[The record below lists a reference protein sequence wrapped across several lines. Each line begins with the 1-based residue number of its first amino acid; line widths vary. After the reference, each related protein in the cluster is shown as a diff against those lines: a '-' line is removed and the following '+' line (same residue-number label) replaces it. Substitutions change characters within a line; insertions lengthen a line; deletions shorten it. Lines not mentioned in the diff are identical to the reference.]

1 MGCVVTKDA
10 DEAAAASKG
19 AQAAR
24 EHGAGEAGS
33 DMVKSRLQD
42 FAEEDAAG
50 SAGSLT
56 NGDFA
61 FPAAAAEQM
70 YPLERSH
77 SGLDYSHPLDINFRS
92 PSGRS
97 QDFRTQSNASDL
109 REYLEAQQVSLD
121 GQQANFDDDAAT
133 SESKDSV
140 DEVFYPMTL
149 GPERPKEGS
158 IFNAQGAPFPSN
170 EDFRLQV
177 LRNYNL
183 LDTAP
188 EPRYD
193 RLTAL
198 AGKLFQCPVAL
209 VSLVDSKRQWFKSN
223 VGLPG
228 VTETDRCSS
237 FCAYTLLPAYKSHY
251 LLLNYFNVSS
261 LNICLPKG
269 QFGSKK
275 KPCLIVR
282 NATMDSRFNQN
293 PLVTGAP
300 HIRFYAGAPLLTS
313 GGFVLGSLCVIDFK
327 PRQFTQQ
334 EEDLLLSLAQLV
346 VLEIEKHTQQLELQR
361 MQAEKFEEDKKGLLL
376 AIDAFSEGLV
386 LCDLSQKGQPIV
398 FVNEGW
404 EKITGYTLKE
414 SVGLHCGS
422 FLQGPLTDQ
431 ATVAI
436 LKVACME
443 GRSASVEII
452 NYRKDGTPF
461 WNWLRIRPVITSNGT
476 IVNGSSMDLNKR
488 YYFGIL
494 SDCTVRREK
503 ELQLEKM
510 RLAEVAKLASAKAK
524 RQFVANIS
532 HEIRTPMNAIIACSQ
547 LLQDT
552 CNLSNDQL
560 ELSMMIHGSGQ
571 QLLSL
576 INDILDFSKA
586 SRRLSTGFLDAHKME
601 LQMKEFDIMS
611 CLDFCMEMLVL
622 RCQKKGL
629 DLSYNTDENVPL
641 YIWADEVRLRQ
652 ILTNLLSN
660 AAKFTDEGG
669 EVEVSVKARPRRRP
683 SIELGG
689 EMLQYGEV
697 EPKDWEVL
705 PNFEIEFC
713 VRDTGIGMPA
723 EFAHVIFEAFTQCDN
738 SRTRKY
744 EGTGLGMAIAKDLT
758 ERMGGRIWVETQL
771 GKGSSFYFTIMAH
784 GAKQPW
790 ATLSRHVTTETDR
803 LTYETAMTALPTPLS
818 GKRALLV
825 GSTPTF
831 HRMVGS
837 ILRAWGMVCVEATTE
852 DEVYAAL
859 GEPGP
864 SLRKPVT
871 QTRPTFPQPSPPVT
885 AAKDFEISSSLSRIR
900 SRQSNEDSLVKH
912 ASTTEAGGNGGSGAF
927 DVVLV
932 DCPITS
938 VEKKVA
944 EDHLVN
950 FAMEHEAA
958 LKFTQIGCQ
967 CTQGRVPTF
976 LLLAKH
982 TRSQT
987 GIDASKMEVTGTLSR
1002 PVRINQMRKLL
1013 VDTLAKVQVVEKP
1026 KATHAT
1032 VSTEL
1037 SILIAEDNLINQKV
1051 LLKLLKGLGHADCET
1066 VINGVKVLEK
1076 MKDKQYDL
1084 ILMDL
1089 QMPEMD
1095 GLTATRRL
1103 RVNFPVAEQP
1113 IVAALTAD
1121 VGPGIED
1128 ECKEAGMNLYLSKP
1142 VRKAELEGVIAK
1154 VRKVKELEPEER
1166 ARLAWLEVD

>member
-1 MGCVVTKDA
+1 MGCVVSKDA
-10 DEAAAASKG
+10 AEAAGASKD

-24 EHGAGEAGS
+24 EHGAGEAGA

-56 NGDFA
+56 AGDFA

-70 YPLERSH
+70 FPLELSH

-121 GQQANFDDDAAT
+121 GQQAIFDGDAAT
-133 SESKDSV
+133 SESKDSI

-149 GPERPKEGS
+149 GPDRPKEGS
-158 IFNAQGAPFPSN
+158 IFNAKGAPFPSN
-170 EDFRLQV
+170 ENFRLQV

-209 VSLVDSKRQWFKSN
+209 VSLVDSKRQYFKSN

-237 FCAYTLLPAYKSHY
+237 FCAYTLLPA
-251 LLLNYFNVSS
+251 
-261 LNICLPKG
+261 
-269 QFGSKK
+269 K
-275 KPCLIVR
+275 KPCLVVR
-282 NATMDSRFNQN
+282 NATMDSRFSQN

-327 PRQFTQQ
+327 PREFSQQ

-404 EKITGYTLKE
+404 ENITGYTLKE
-414 SVGLHCGS
+414 SVGLHSGS

-431 ATVAI
+431 ATVAT

-476 IVNGSSMDLNKR
+476 VVNGSSMDLTKR

-552 CNLSNDQL
+552 CNLSSDQL

-576 INDILDFSKA
+576 INDILDFSK
-586 SRRLSTGFLDAHKME
+586 LDAHKME

-629 DLSYNTDENVPL
+629 DLSYNIDENVPF

-683 SIELGG
+683 SLELGG
-689 EMLQYGEV
+689 EMLQYGEA

-705 PNFEIEFC
+705 PNLEIEFC

-790 ATLSRHVTTETDR
+790 ATLSRHITTETDR
-803 LTYETAMTALPTPLS
+803 STYEIAMTALPTPLS

-864 SLRKPVT
+864 SPRKPFT
-871 QTRPTFPQPSPPVT
+871 QTRPTFSQPSSPVT
-885 AAKDFEISSSLSRIR
+885 SAKDFEISSHLSRIR

-912 ASTTEAGGNGGSGAF
+912 ASTTEVGGNGGSGAF

-958 LKFTQIGCQ
+958 LNFTQIGCQ

-1026 KATHAT
+1026 KATHAKI
-1032 VSTEL
+1032 STEL
-1037 SILIAEDNLINQKV
+1037 SILIAEDNLINQRV

-1066 VINGVKVLEK
+1066 VINGLKVLEK
-1076 MKDKQYDL
+1076 MKEKQYDL

>member
-10 DEAAAASKG
+10 PEAAAASKD

-24 EHGAGEAGS
+24 EHGAGDAGA
-33 DMVKSRLQD
+33 DMVIKSGLQD
-42 FAEEDAAG
+42 FAEEDAG

-56 NGDFA
+56 AGDFA

-70 YPLERSH
+70 YPLERSPSP
-77 SGLDYSHPLDINFRS
+77 SGLDHSHPAAGLVVGTILTRSRLFQLDINFRS

-97 QDFRTQSNASDL
+97 QDFRSQSNASDL

-121 GQQANFDDDAAT
+121 GQQANFEDDAAT
-133 SESKDSV
+133 SESKESV

-183 LDTAP
+183 LDTVP

-237 FCAYTLLPAYKSHY
+237 FCAYTLLPA
-251 LLLNYFNVSS
+251 
-261 LNICLPKG
+261 
-269 QFGSKK
+269 K

-282 NATMDSRFNQN
+282 NATKDSRFNQN

-327 PRQFTQQ
+327 PREFSQQ

-552 CNLSNDQL
+552 CNLSSDQL

-601 LQMKEFDIMS
+601 LQLKEFDIMS

-629 DLSYNTDENVPL
+629 DLSYNIDENVPF

-689 EMLQYGEV
+689 EMLQYGEA

-784 GAKQPW
+784 GAKRPW
-790 ATLSRHVTTETDR
+790 ATLPRHVTDGTDR
-803 LTYETAMTALPTPLS
+803 LTYETAMTGLPTPLS

-831 HRMVGS
+831 YRMVGS
-837 ILRAWGMVCVEATTE
+837 ILRAWGMVCIEATTE

-864 SLRKPVT
+864 SPRKPVT
-871 QTRPTFPQPSPPVT
+871 QTRPSFSQPSPPVT
-885 AAKDFEISSSLSRIR
+885 SAKDFEKSSSLSRIR
-900 SRQSNEDSLVKH
+900 SRQSNEDKLVKNN
-912 ASTTEAGGNGGSGAF
+912 STTVVGGNGGSGAF

-944 EDHLVN
+944 EDNLVN

-1032 VSTEL
+1032 LSTEL
-1037 SILIAEDNLINQKV
+1037 SILIAEDNLVNQRV

-1066 VINGVKVLEK
+1066 VINGLKVLEK

-1154 VRKVKELEPEER
+1154 VCTVKELEPEER